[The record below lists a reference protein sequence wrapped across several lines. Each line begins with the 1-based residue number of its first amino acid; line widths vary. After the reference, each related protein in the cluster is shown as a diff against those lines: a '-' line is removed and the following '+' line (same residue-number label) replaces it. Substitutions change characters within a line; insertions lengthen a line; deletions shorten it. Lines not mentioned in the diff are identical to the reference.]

1 MGIKIMPLKVL
12 RKYSGQIT
20 PINWRA
26 IPPTVKDC
34 QLRIVKGL
42 ILSHETPPPP
52 LGRSKVTAL
61 FYGFG
66 RREYP
71 AFSLGDLSGK
81 YSRPARKVNHYFK
94 ISY

>member
-1 MGIKIMPLKVL
+1 MATLTTLID
-12 RKYSGQIT
+12 SGT
-20 PINWRA
+20 NEFINWRA

-66 RREYP
+66 RREK
-71 AFSLGDLSGK
+71 LMVVMLH
-81 YSRPARKVNHYFK
+81 RPDSHT
-94 ISY
+94 